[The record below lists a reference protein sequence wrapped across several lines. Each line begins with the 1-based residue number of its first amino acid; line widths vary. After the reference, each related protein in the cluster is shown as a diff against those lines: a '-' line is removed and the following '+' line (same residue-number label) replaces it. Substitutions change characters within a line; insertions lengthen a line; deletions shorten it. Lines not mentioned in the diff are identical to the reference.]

1 MIQKTQIGG
10 YHMDII
16 KVIKNTAYIAV
27 LGLVVFAWS
36 GCGGVSDAEMAQLN
50 SLRDEVQSL
59 EDQTNALKDQRASL
73 EKEIADKN
81 AKLQECEKDKAETRA
96 NLLKLPTGM

>member
-1 MIQKTQIGG
+1 
-10 YHMDII
+10 MDII

-50 SLRDEVQSL
+50 SLRDEVTSL
-59 EDQTNALKDQRASL
+59 EGQTNTLKDQRASL

-96 NLLKLPTGM
+96 NLMKLPAGM